1 MHGSVRFLPA
11 NINARL
17 SCHLC
22 VLLAGPAADSIAVQ
36 FQGIC
41 RCRRPTLSAGR
52 ARPLINGDA
61 RDQAPL
67 KQDYGYLAGRV
78 AELLAAVGERLIKG
92 DRLIT
97 GSIVQVPVRA
107 GDRVVADLGSLG
119 AAEAHIT

>member
-1 MHGSVRFLPA
+1 MLPYHAVTGKHPRHGTPA
-11 NINARL
+11 VTR
-17 SCHLC
+17 
-22 VLLAGPAADSIAVQ
+22 AGHTPHSPRNSETR
-36 FQGIC
+36 G
-41 RCRRPTLSAGR
+41 RCRRPTLSAGHDR
-52 ARPLINGDA
+52 LLINGDA

-92 DRLIT
+92 DRLT